1 MVWWW
6 MDLQLLGKLGLNL
19 TDLWWAAAACVS
31 LSAVSFLAA
40 VRFLRRARIIENTP
54 TARVFSAPQGYIELE
69 GMARAFAG
77 EPLLAPMSLTPC
89 VWYHY
94 TIEEFTASGFG
105 RKKRWRVIQR
115 DTSDSLFTFQD
126 GSGECL
132 IDPEG
137 AEVSPL
143 TRQVWS
149 GNSAVPGDA
158 LIAGREVLTSL
169 GVAMGLS
176 RYRFTEERIHPDDPL
191 YVLGS
196 FRTVTGDEE
205 LPDPR
210 SALRELLR
218 EWKQSPELMARFDT
232 DKDGQISSQE
242 WERVVAAA
250 KQQLADE
257 FRQAATLPAHHV
269 VSKPKDGRPYL
280 LSATAQ
286 PKLLGK
292 YRWRSAAAFSV
303 FAVSGSAA
311 AWLLEQLFRS
321 CC

>member
-1 MVWWW
+1 MAWWL
-6 MDLQLLGKLGLNL
+6 MDQQLLGQFGWSL
-19 TDLWWAAAACVS
+19 TDLWWATVACVT
-31 LSAVSFLAA
+31 LSAGSFLAA
-40 VRFLRRARIIENTP
+40 FRFLRRARIIKDTP
-54 TARVFSAPQGYIELE
+54 TARVLSAPQGYIELE
-69 GMARAFAG
+69 GMARVFAG

-94 TIEEFTASGFG
+94 TIEEFTESGFG

-115 DTSDSLFTFQD
+115 DTSDSLFVFQD
-126 GSGECL
+126 DSGECL

-158 LIAGREVLTSL
+158 LQAGREVLATL
-169 GVAMGLS
+169 GVAVGMS

-191 YVLGS
+191 YILGS
-196 FRTVTGDEE
+196 FRTVTGDED

-218 EWKQSPELMARFDT
+218 DWKQRPEVMARFDT
-232 DKDGQISSQE
+232 DNDGQISPQE
-242 WERVVAAA
+242 WEQVVAAA
-250 KQQLADE
+250 RQQIAE
-257 FRQAATLPAHHV
+257 ESRQAATLPAHHV

-292 YRWRSAAAFSV
+292 YRRRSAAASAV
-303 FAVSGSAA
+303 FIVSGGAA
-311 AWLLEQLFRS
+311 AWLLGQLFRS